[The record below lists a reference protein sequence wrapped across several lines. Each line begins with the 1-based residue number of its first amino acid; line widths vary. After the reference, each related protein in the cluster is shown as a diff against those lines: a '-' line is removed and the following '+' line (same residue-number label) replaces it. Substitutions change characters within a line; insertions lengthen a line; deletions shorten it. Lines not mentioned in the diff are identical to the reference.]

1 MHIQVSYGL
10 HQVCVDGVTYLVT
23 EILHHLWNQFPED
36 VQEHISYVALNY
48 EFHLMELREKQR
60 ERRRSFAWPSCS
72 LNPGRR
78 RRRRWKRRRRRLLSL
93 GFLFF
98 LFLSLSLYYSEWL
111 NEWSFFCYCWFCDSS
126 ICLCSVSLCS
136 TVLIIN
142 DNL

>member
-60 ERRRSFAWPSCS
+60 EQE
-72 LNPGRR
+72 
-78 RRRRWKRRRRRLLSL
+78 KIIRLAIMFVESRKA
-93 GFLFF
+93 
-98 LFLSLSLYYSEWL
+98 EAAKV
-111 NEWSFFCYCWFCDSS
+111 EEEKKK
-126 ICLCSVSLCS
+126 
-136 TVLIIN
+136 TP
-142 DNL
+142 